1 MKYDEEMQ
9 ERENFQNLFHCDE
22 CPVKFTLLNSLRT
35 HKRMHTEIS
44 VDSCNICRKLFMHNG
59 ELDQHKE
66 KTIQLSVEYFY
77 LKIFKDERVEE
88 RSFDA
93 KQKQNFI
100 FEVF

>member
-1 MKYDEEMQ
+1 
-9 ERENFQNLFHCDE
+9 
-22 CPVKFTLLNSLRT
+22 
-35 HKRMHTEIS
+35 
-44 VDSCNICRKLFMHNG
+44 MHNG

-66 KTIQLSVEYFY
+66 KTIQFSVEYFY
-77 LKIFKDERVEE
+77 LKIFKDERVEK